1 MQDAIDCGA
10 IALFGEKYE
19 DIVRTIKFGDSIELC
34 GGTHVKNTSEIW
46 QFKIKSEGAIASGI
60 RRIEAITNVA
70 VKEYYNDTIAQYSQI
85 KELLNNSK
93 NPVVSLSELKKENL
107 KLKKQVELLLKEK
120 LLQIKVSSKNEIK
133 NLNGINFLAKK
144 VDLDVSNIKNL
155 SFELAGELKNLF
167 LIFIAENNSK
177 ANVVC
182 YISKELVKSKGLDAR
197 EEVKKLSALIDGSG
211 GGQDFFATAGGS
223 NIEGVNLVLD
233 QASKR
238 FN

>member
-1 MQDAIDCGA
+1 MFSTLI
-10 IALFGEKYE
+10 
-19 DIVRTIKFGDSIELC
+19 
-34 GGTHVKNTSEIW
+34 
-46 QFKIKSEGAIASGI
+46 
-60 RRIEAITNVA
+60 A
-70 VKEYYNDTIAQYSQI
+70 VKKYYNDTIAQYSQI

-177 ANVVC
+177 ATIVC

-223 NIEGVNLVLD
+223 NIEGVSLALD
-233 QASKR
+233 QAFKR

>member
-1 MQDAIDCGA
+1 MQDAIDNGA

-19 DIVRTIKFGDSIELC
+19 DTVRTIKFGDSIELC

-70 VKEYYNDTIAQYSQI
+70 VKEYYKDTITQYSQI

-133 NLNGINFLAKK
+133 DLNGINFLAKK

-177 ANVVC
+177 ATIVC
-182 YISKELVKSKGLDAR
+182 YISKELVKTKGLDAR

-223 NIEGVNLVLD
+223 NTDGVSLALD

>member
-1 MQDAIDCGA
+1 M
-10 IALFGEKYE
+10 
-19 DIVRTIKFGDSIELC
+19 
-34 GGTHVKNTSEIW
+34 
-46 QFKIKSEGAIASGI
+46 
-60 RRIEAITNVA
+60 
-70 VKEYYNDTIAQYSQI
+70 
-85 KELLNNSK
+85 
-93 NPVVSLSELKKENL
+93 
-107 KLKKQVELLLKEK
+107 
-120 LLQIKVSSKNEIK
+120 
-133 NLNGINFLAKK
+133 
-144 VDLDVSNIKNL
+144 
-155 SFELAGELKNLF
+155 F

-223 NIEGVNLVLD
+223 NIEGVNLALD